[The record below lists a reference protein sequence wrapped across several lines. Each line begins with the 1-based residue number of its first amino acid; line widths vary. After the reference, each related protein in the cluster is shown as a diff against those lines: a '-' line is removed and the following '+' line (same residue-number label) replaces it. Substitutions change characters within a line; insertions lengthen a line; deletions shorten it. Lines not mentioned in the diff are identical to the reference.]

1 MLRLSE
7 RYSLGN
13 SEALPEFIRNPGLIE
28 VRGVTKRF
36 RAVTALDG
44 VSFGIRRGEVLVL
57 IGPNGAGKT
66 TLFECLA
73 GELPADEGEVFW
85 NGSPMPATRRKE
97 AL

>member
-1 MLRLSE
+1 M
-7 RYSLGN
+7 
-13 SEALPEFIRNPGLIE
+13 E

-44 VSFGIRRGEVLVL
+44 VSFGIRRGEVLGL

-73 GELPADEGEVFW
+73 GELPADDGEVFW
-85 NGSPMPATRRKE
+85 NGIPMPATRRKE
-97 AL
+97 KTAAPRHMATVPAKTAAANSGETSTFR